1 MSVIISDHTITTN
14 NVTQKLLGG
23 LKSAAASR
31 VPCALFAV
39 QNRHAANSLYIKAGT
54 ANSTADNTT
63 DSIIVLAGEYKILGP
78 LSNGFNVYN
87 LDEIYIHATTATHP
101 YSVER
106 VVA

>member
-1 MSVIISDHTITTN
+1 MIIITDHTITTN
-14 NVTQKLLGG
+14 SVTQKLLGG

-31 VPCALFAV
+31 VPAAQFAV
-39 QNRHAANSLYIKAGT
+39 QNKHATADLYVKAGT
-54 ANSTADNTT
+54 SNSTADNTT
-63 DSIIVLAGEYKILGP
+63 DSILIRAGEYKILGP

-87 LDEIYIHATTATHP
+87 LDDVYVFSTTISLP